1 MVSYESINSRL
12 GFDFVE
18 KFDEYWNAL
27 VNNENENDNDHDLCP
42 LKFLTWEEREFV
54 ENDFKKKFSNGQQ

>member
-27 VNNENENDNDHDLCP
+27 VNSENENDN
-42 LKFLTWEEREFV
+42 
-54 ENDFKKKFSNGQQ
+54 ENNNDDNYKLSE

>member
-1 MVSYESINSRL
+1 MSLSIADWVLILWKNL
-12 GFDFVE
+12 M
-18 KFDEYWNAL
+18 NAL
-27 VNNENENDNDHDLCP
+27 VNSENENDNDHDLCP